1 MKIISF
7 THENAHEVLSE
18 VESLIR
24 AGKILILT
32 TDTVY
37 GIVGDARSVHAI
49 EKAFFVKRRPEE
61 KAFPVFV
68 ESIPAARRIAHISD
82 VKARFLESVW
92 PGPVTIVFEKKE
104 ILLAILTG
112 MKNTIGIRIPDHP
125 FLARILSL
133 LDFPLFQTSANISS
147 LPPAKTKENVLGYFE
162 ESNQDIAL
170 FVAAGELSGAPSTVI
185 DYPGEHPIILR
196 SGLILKAELDRLLG
210 L

>member
-1 MKIISF
+1 MKILAL
-7 THENAHEVLSE
+7 THENAHEVLGE
-18 VESLIR
+18 AESLIR
-24 AGKILILT
+24 AQEILILP

-37 GIVGDARSVHAI
+37 GIVGSAKSERAIKKTFSV
-49 EKAFFVKRRPEE
+49 KNRPEE

-92 PGPVTIVFEKKE
+92 PGPVTVVFEKKE
-104 ILLAILTG
+104 ILPVILTG

-147 LPPAKTKENVLGYFE
+147 LPPAKTKEDVLRYFSK
-162 ESNQDIAL
+162 SNQDIAL
-170 FVAAGELSGAPSTVI
+170 FVDAGELSGAPSTVI
-185 DYPGEHPIILR
+185 DYTGEHPIILR
-196 SGLILKAELDRLLG
+196 SGLISKDELDRLLG